1 MFNTLDFS
9 LLNKVIKAPIFIS
22 IDDDDL
28 KALKQ
33 IPQTHDRLQV
43 ALRFAWY
50 IGGDEKTLPS
60 KDENERRNLRE
71 GYLRASLTEF
81 ASIEETLKRDVIN
94 LPQSPQPLLIR
105 NLLHPLPHLLKEMRN
120 LEVHLT
126 SSELELSESDGF
138 FQFFGE
144 EHKKK
149 FQIQRVKDLTVSKF
163 LQSNNAKFYDRKD
176 ISLLVDWFNETQNTF
191 GVTEVIRLGVEVL
204 ADTLIRRYTLR

>member
-1 MFNTLDFS
+1 MFNTLDFV

-94 LPQSPQPLLIR
+94 LPQSPQPLFNQKPFTSIAALAKR
-105 NLLHPLPHLLKEMRN
+105 DEEPRSSSNLKRAR
-120 LEVHLT
+120 T
-126 SSELELSESDGF
+126 
-138 FQFFGE
+138 
-144 EHKKK
+144 
-149 FQIQRVKDLTVSKF
+149 I
-163 LQSNNAKFYDRKD
+163 
-176 ISLLVDWFNETQNTF
+176 
-191 GVTEVIRLGVEVL
+191 
-204 ADTLIRRYTLR
+204 